1 MLKKMQSFLFLNM
14 GEIEDDVSTENIYE
28 RKMARG
34 QNNVAGNTR
43 KRIAKFSQ
51 ILVNPTLFK
60 F

>member
-1 MLKKMQSFLFLNM
+1 M